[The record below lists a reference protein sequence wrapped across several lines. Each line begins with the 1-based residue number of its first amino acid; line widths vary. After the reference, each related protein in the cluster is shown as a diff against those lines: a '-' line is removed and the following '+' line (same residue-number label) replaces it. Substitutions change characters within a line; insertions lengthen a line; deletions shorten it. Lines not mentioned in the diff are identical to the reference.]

1 MAGKSETRG
10 TGSAFDNELGKSVA
24 ESAQRIWLAG
34 LGAFER
40 AREEGPRVFDAL
52 VEQGQQ
58 MNERARD
65 AAEQALRTVR
75 EGAGAAGGTF
85 GRLEQAIEERIVRT
99 LGRMGVMT
107 RAEVNDLSAQV
118 SELADEMR
126 GLMKDAARSSPGQ
139 RASGT
144 GRAGKA
150 ARKATRRAKG
160 AAKAAARGARRTASA
175 TARAAAG
182 KKRRARHR

>member
-85 GRLEQAIEERIVRT
+85 GRLEQAIEERIART
-99 LGRMGVMT
+99 LSRMGVIT

-118 SELADEMR
+118 SQLAEEMHRAMRTQAGSSGGASKR
-126 GLMKDAARSSPGQ
+126 GSAKPKGKTAR
-139 RASGT
+139 R
-144 GRAGKA
+144 GKA
-150 ARKATRRAKG
+150 RAK
-160 AAKAAARGARRTASA
+160 A
-175 TARAAAG
+175 
-182 KKRRARHR
+182 KKRA

>member
-40 AREEGPRVFDAL
+40 ARGEGPRVFDAL

-58 MNERARD
+58 MNERARE

-75 EGAGAAGGTF
+75 DGAGAAGGTF
-85 GRLEQAIEERIVRT
+85 GRLEQAIEERIART
-99 LGRMGVMT
+99 LSRMGVIT

-118 SELADEMR
+118 SQLAEEMHRAMRTQAGSSR
-126 GLMKDAARSSPGQ
+126 G
-139 RASGT
+139 ASKG
-144 GRAGKA
+144 
-150 ARKATRRAKG
+150 G
-160 AAKAAARGARRTASA
+160 AAKPKRKTARRGK
-175 TARAAAG
+175 ARAKA
-182 KKRRARHR
+182 KKRA

>member
-1 MAGKSETRG
+1 MARKSDPGGASST
-10 TGSAFDNELGKSVA
+10 FDSELGKSVTD
-24 ESAQRIWLAG
+24 SAQRIWLAG

-99 LGRMGVMT
+99 LSRMGVMT

>member
-1 MAGKSETRG
+1 MARKSDTSG
-10 TGSAFDNELGKSVA
+10 TGSAFDNEVGKWVSD
-24 ESAQRIWLAG
+24 SAKRVWLAG

-40 AREEGPRVFDAL
+40 ARGEGPRVFDAL

-58 MNERARD
+58 MNERARE

-85 GRLEQAIEERIVRT
+85 GRLEQAIEERIART
-99 LGRMGVMT
+99 LSRMGVIT

-118 SELADEMR
+118 SELAEEMR
-126 GLMKDAARSSPGQ
+126 GLMRTQARSSPGP
-139 RASGT
+139 
-144 GRAGKA
+144 RAGKA
-150 ARKATRRAKG
+150 KRKPGRRV
-160 AAKAAARGARRTASA
+160 KAVA
-175 TARAAAG
+175 

>member
-40 AREEGPRVFDAL
+40 ARGEGPRVFDAL

-58 MNERARD
+58 MNERARE

-85 GRLEQAIEERIVRT
+85 GRLEQAIEERISRT
-99 LGRMGVMT
+99 LSRMGVIT

-118 SELADEMR
+118 SQLAEEMHRAMRTQAGSSR
-126 GLMKDAARSSPGQ
+126 G
-139 RASGT
+139 ASK
-144 GRAGKA
+144 R
-150 ARKATRRAKG
+150 G
-160 AAKAAARGARRTASA
+160 AAKPKRKTVRRGK
-175 TARAAAG
+175 ARAKA
-182 KKRRARHR
+182 KKRA

>member
-1 MAGKSETRG
+1 MATKGDPRG
-10 TGSAFDNELGKSVA
+10 AGSAFDSEFGKSVA
-24 ESAQRIWLAG
+24 DSAQRIWLAG

-58 MNERARD
+58 MNERARGT
-65 AAEQALRTVR
+65 AEEALRTVR
-75 EGAGAAGGTF
+75 DGATAAGGTF

-118 SELADEMR
+118 NQLAEEMR
-126 GLMKDAARSSPGQ
+126 GLMGGAARPTGGQ
-139 RASGT
+139 RASGK
-144 GRAGKA
+144 RPANKP
-150 ARKATRRAKG
+150 TRRAKG
-160 AAKAAARGARRTASA
+160 AAT
-175 TARAAAG
+175 AG

>member
-1 MAGKSETRG
+1 MAGKSETRA

-58 MNERARD
+58 MNERARE

-75 EGAGAAGGTF
+75 DGANSAGGTF
-85 GRLEQAIEERIVRT
+85 GRLEQAIEERIART
-99 LGRMGVMT
+99 LSRMGVMT

-118 SELADEMR
+118 SQLADEMHRAMRTQAASR
-126 GLMKDAARSSPGQ
+126 GPAKRAAARPKK
-139 RASGT
+139 R
-144 GRAGKA
+144 KA
-150 ARKATRRAKG
+150 ARRPKGRAK
-160 AAKAAARGARRTASA
+160 AKKPG
-175 TARAAAG
+175 
-182 KKRRARHR
+182 

>member
-1 MAGKSETRG
+1 MARKSDPQGASST
-10 TGSAFDNELGKSVA
+10 FDSELGKSVA
-24 ESAQRIWLAG
+24 DSAQRIWLAG

-75 EGAGAAGGTF
+75 DGANAAGGTF
-85 GRLEQAIEERIVRT
+85 GRLEQAIEERIART
-99 LGRMGVMT
+99 LSRMGVIT

-118 SELADEMR
+118 RDLADEMR
-126 GLMKDAARSSPGQ
+126 GLMSAAARSPGGRRAPGKP
-139 RASGT
+139 RASKAP
-144 GRAGKA
+144 RKA
-150 ARKATRRAKG
+150 ARSAKG
-160 AAKAAARGARRTASA
+160 AAAA
-175 TARAAAG
+175 
-182 KKRRARHR
+182 KKHRARHR